1 LDRNGTSLSE
11 VKRMNTEFNT
21 YFLSALHDAKIA
33 DIRKKYPSRKGFS
46 VRQHVE
52 IEKGLKTD
60 VLVKKKGAKTTFFE
74 IVTLPVLPD
83 KQDKIEKLRKIAK
96 HNNYDFRLIAIAK
109 PIEPSI
115 EIEWLNEALLGYF
128 VENQQDAIY
137 SMAKN
142 AVYKDLETDIQSLKI
157 ADENSSAYV
166 NGSVSVNFNSG
177 VHAEIGDEEMTSH
190 HFPFQGKLLL
200 NLQKRKIEEAEVII
214 DTLV

>member
-1 LDRNGTSLSE
+1 
-11 VKRMNTEFNT
+11 MNTEFNT

-52 IEKGLKTD
+52 IEKGLETD

-74 IVTLPVLPD
+74 MITLPVLPD
-83 KQDKIEKLRKIAK
+83 KQDKIEKLRQIAK
-96 HNNYDFRLIAIAK
+96 RKNYDFRLIAIAK

-128 VENQQDAIY
+128 VENQQDAID
-137 SMAKN
+137 SMANN

-166 NGSVSVNFNSG
+166 NGNVSVNFNSG
-177 VHAEIGDEEMTSH
+177 VHAEIGEEEMTSH

-214 DTLV
+214 DSFV